1 MTQLKKTENLSAM
14 ELLRKAYKDD
24 VIEVEFELGGG
35 LIVKLSLADAQEMFD
50 EQKKTYRKV
59 YGEYCDD
66 FKNKN
71 PEESIPQ
78 IDVEEWDRYVA
89 LFDDAETKKRI
100 EIEKPK
106 NLAEQLADSDTRLT
120 MMKDLLGKYL
130 RNPEGTLH
138 FETAEKQIEFGRFVI
153 STPKLQK
160 LITQKLIE
168 LTDKIASLKETAKNV

>member
-35 LIVKLSLADAQEMFD
+35 LIVKLSLADAQEMFE
-50 EQKKTYRKV
+50 EQKKAYRKI
-59 YGEYCDD
+59 YDEYCVDHKD
-66 FKNKN
+66 EK
-71 PEESIPQ
+71 P
-78 IDVEEWDRYVA
+78 IDTEEWDRYVA
-89 LFDDAETKKRI
+89 LFDDEETKKRI

-138 FETAEKQIEFGRFVI
+138 FETVEKQIEFGRFVI